1 MTTETTPRPR
11 RAPAAK
17 KTASTAGKKAASTA
31 GNKKAS
37 SAAKAANGAAATDPA
52 SSRRPNPSTADP
64 DRGLGSDNAD
74 VAAPLD
80 SLLVDAV
87 FGPLRRFNPGMSV
100 VRMAARLATRPRTV
114 ARRAAGTAGEL
125 AKVAVG
131 YSSVAPAPKDRRFAE
146 QAWTDNPWL
155 RRVLQS
161 YLVTGQAT
169 KDLVTDAGLRWRDR
183 ERLAFVA
190 ENVVEAMSPSNN
202 PVLNPAALKA
212 ALDTGGRNYA
222 RGVTNFVKD
231 MAVKPRV
238 PSMVD
243 RTAFNVGQDLAVTPG
258 SVVLRTEVFELIQY
272 TPTTETVH
280 TTPLLV
286 VPPTINKY
294 YVADL
299 APGRS
304 MVEHF
309 VASGQ
314 QVFLM
319 SWRNPG
325 RKHASWGLDTY
336 VQSVLDALDAVEE
349 ISATDKTVLF
359 GLCAGGIISALT
371 LGHLVHTG
379 QEHRLAGFSLGVTL
393 LDQAQAGLMSSI
405 TSPELVKA
413 AAAKSRADGY
423 LDGRSLAAVFAWLRP
438 GDLVW
443 NYWVNNYLLG
453 KQPPAFDVL
462 YWNADTTRMAAEL
475 HADFLQ
481 LALDNSL
488 TRPGEATALG
498 SPVDLSQVTVDS
510 YVVAGIADHIC
521 PWVSCYRTGHLLGGH
536 TRFVLSTSGHIAA
549 LVNPPGNPK
558 ANYRVSDD
566 IPVDAQEFLTSVEP
580 TQGSWWTD
588 FVQWLAEHSGP
599 DKPAPPTLGSEAN
612 EVLVAAPGTYVF
624 AT

>member
-1 MTTETTPRPR
+1 MAVAE
-11 RAPAAK
+11 
-17 KTASTAGKKAASTA
+17 
-31 GNKKAS
+31 
-37 SAAKAANGAAATDPA
+37 
-52 SSRRPNPSTADP
+52 
-64 DRGLGSDNAD
+64 RGLGADIED

-80 SLLVDAV
+80 SLLVDAA
-87 FGPLRRFNPGMSV
+87 FSPLRRFNPGMSGI
-100 VRMAARLATRPRTV
+100 RLAARLVSRPRTV
-114 ARRAAGTAGEL
+114 SRRAVGVVGEL

-131 YSSVAPAPKDRRFAE
+131 FSAVAPEKKDRRFTE
-146 QAWTDNPWL
+146 VGWLENPVL

-161 YLVTGQAT
+161 YLVAGQAT
-169 KDLVTDAGLRWRDR
+169 KELIVDAELGWKDR
-183 ERLAFVA
+183 ERLGFVA
-190 ENVVEAMSPSNN
+190 ENVVEALSPSNN

-212 ALDTGGRNYA
+212 ALDTGGRSYA
-222 RGVTNFVKD
+222 RGVRNFAQD

-243 RTAFNVGQDLAVTPG
+243 ATAFTVGKDLAVTPG
-258 SVVLRTEVFELIQY
+258 AVVLRTEVFELIQY
-272 TPTTETVH
+272 TPQTGRVRSA
-280 TTPLLV
+280 PMVL
-286 VPPTINKY
+286 VPPTINKF

-325 RKHASWGLDTY
+325 KAQAGWGLDTY
-336 VQSVLDALDAVEE
+336 VQAVLEALDAVEDIAE
-349 ISATDKTVLF
+349 TDKSVLF
-359 GLCAGGIISALT
+359 SLCAGGIIASLT
-371 LGHLVHTG
+371 LGYLIDTG
-379 QEHRLAGFSLGVTL
+379 QQDRLSGFSLGVTL
-393 LDQAQAGLMSSI
+393 LDQSQAGLMSSVM
-405 TSPELVKA
+405 SPELVAA
-413 AAAKSRADGY
+413 AAAKSRAEGF

-462 YWNADTTRMAAEL
+462 FWNSDTTRMAAEL
-475 HADFLQ
+475 HVDFLT
-481 LALDNSL
+481 LGLSNALN
-488 TRPGEATALG
+488 TPGKATVLG
-498 SPVDLSQVTVDS
+498 RPVDLSRAEIDS

-521 PWVSCYRTGHLLGGH
+521 PWASCYSSVHLLGGR

-558 ANYRVSDD
+558 ASYRVAEGDLPGD
-566 IPVDAQEFLTSVEP
+566 PQEFLAGVQP

-588 FVQWLAEHSGP
+588 FVAWLSTHSGD
-599 DKPAPPTLGSEAN
+599 DKPAPAVLGN
-612 EVLVAAPGTYVF
+612 TTHPVLIDAPGTYIF
-624 AT
+624 TT

>member
-1 MTTETTPRPR
+1 MTTESAPRARRSTARRPTSATSKGKPR
-11 RAPAAK
+11 KVPT
-17 KTASTAGKKAASTA
+17 TASSTPPSA
-31 GNKKAS
+31 DQGRDSKRD
-37 SAAKAANGAAATDPA
+37 SAAA
-52 SSRRPNPSTADP
+52 P
-64 DRGLGSDNAD
+64 DRGMGADNAD

-87 FGPLRRFNPGMSV
+87 FGPLRRFNPGMSG

-114 ARRAAGTAGEL
+114 ARRAGRTAGEL
-125 AKVAVG
+125 AKVAIG
-131 YSSVAPAPKDRRFAE
+131 FSSVAPSPKDRRFTE
-146 QAWTDNPWL
+146 PAWTDNPWL
-155 RRVLQS
+155 RRVLQY
-161 YLVTGQAT
+161 YLVTGQST
-169 KDLVTDAGLRWRDR
+169 KDLVTDAGLGWRDR

-190 ENVVEAMSPSNN
+190 ENLVEALSPSNN

-212 ALDTGGRNYA
+212 ALDTGGKNYA
-222 RGVTNFVKD
+222 RGASNFVRD

-243 RTAFNVGQDLAVTPG
+243 TTAFNVGQDLAVTPG
-258 SVVLRTEVFELIQY
+258 AVVLRTEVFELIQY
-272 TPTTETVH
+272 TPTTQTVH
-280 TTPLLV
+280 SAPMLL

-319 SWRNPG
+319 SWRNPS
-325 RKHASWGLDTY
+325 RKHASWGMDTY
-336 VQSVLDALDAVEE
+336 VQSVLDAMAAVEDIAE
-349 ISATDKTVLF
+349 TDKTVLF

-371 LGHLVHTG
+371 LGHLVHIG
-379 QEHRLAGFSLGVTL
+379 EEHRLAGFSVGVTL
-393 LDQAQAGLMSSI
+393 LDQARAGLLSSV
-405 TSPELVKA
+405 TSPDLVKA

-453 KQPPAFDVL
+453 KSPPAFDVL

-475 HADFLQ
+475 HADFLE
-481 LALDNSL
+481 LSSANSL
-488 TRPGEATALG
+488 ATPGAATALG
-498 SPVDLSQVTVDS
+498 SPVDLSAVTVDS

-521 PWVSCYRTGHLLGGH
+521 PWVSCYRTVHLLGGH
-536 TRFVLSTSGHIAA
+536 SRFVLSTSGHIAA

-558 ANYRVSDD
+558 ASYRVSEPTPTDPQD
-566 IPVDAQEFLTSVEP
+566 FLTSVTP

-588 FVQWLAEHSGP
+588 FVQWLAEHSGV
-599 DKPAPPTLGSEAN
+599 DKPAPATLGSSN
-612 EVLVAAPGTYVF
+612 YEVIGAAPGTYVF